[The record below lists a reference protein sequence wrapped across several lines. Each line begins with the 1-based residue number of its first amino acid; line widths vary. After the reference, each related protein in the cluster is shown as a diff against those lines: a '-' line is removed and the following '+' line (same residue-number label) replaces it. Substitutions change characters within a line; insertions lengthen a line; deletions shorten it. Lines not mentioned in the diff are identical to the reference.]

1 MPAKH
6 IRNICLAL
14 FILAGSL
21 LACNVL
27 PNVTNNGTPVVSSA
41 TGVSSNSPALK
52 VWYPSAPGI
61 DVRYEDWKTP
71 ANHEDTVAI
80 VRLDLQ
86 RVHISIGYQPTT
98 PLSMSAWMKKTGALA
113 MINGGYFD
121 ATNKPEGLL
130 ISDGQ
135 PAGTSYTGFGGM
147 LSVDT
152 QGNVQ
157 LRSLRDQPY
166 DSGEQLQQA
175 TQSSPMLVIN
185 GQRTQFT
192 ADAEFQRR
200 SVVATDKQGHLLLI
214 ASPAQEFTLDEMA
227 TLLANSDL
235 SIQNALNLDGGAS
248 TGLYVTGKQAV
259 SIDPLL
265 EIPIV
270 IEVK

>member
-1 MPAKH
+1 
-6 IRNICLAL
+6 
-14 FILAGSL
+14 
-21 LACNVL
+21 
-27 PNVTNNGTPVVSSA
+27 
-41 TGVSSNSPALK
+41 
-52 VWYPSAPGI
+52 
-61 DVRYEDWKTP
+61 
-71 ANHEDTVAI
+71 
-80 VRLDLQ
+80 
-86 RVHISIGYQPTT
+86 
-98 PLSMSAWMKKTGALA
+98 
-113 MINGGYFD
+113 
-121 ATNKPEGLL
+121 
-130 ISDGQ
+130 
-135 PAGTSYTGFGGM
+135 M

-166 DSGEQLQQA
+166 DSSEQLQQA

-192 ADAEFQRR
+192 ADAELQRR
-200 SVVATDKQGHLLLI
+200 SVVATDKQGYLLLI
-214 ASPAQEFTLDEMA
+214 ASPAQEFTLDDMA

-248 TGLYVTGKQAV
+248 TGLYVTGKQPV

>member
-1 MPAKH
+1 
-6 IRNICLAL
+6 
-14 FILAGSL
+14 
-21 LACNVL
+21 VL
-27 PNVTNNGTPVVSSA
+27 PDVTHNGTPVVSSSPDI
-41 TGVSSNSPALK
+41 SSNSPALK
-52 VWYPSAPGI
+52 IWYSSAPGI

-71 ANHEDTVAI
+71 AHHEDTVTI
-80 VRLDLQ
+80 VRLNLQ
-86 RVHISIGYQPTT
+86 RVHISIGYQPDT
-98 PLSMSAWMKKTGALA
+98 PLSMNAWMKKTGALA

-135 PAGTSYTGFGGM
+135 GAGTSYVGFGGM
-147 LSVDT
+147 LAVDT
-152 QGNVQ
+152 QGNVS

-166 DSGEQLQQA
+166 DNNEQLQQA

-192 ADAEFQRR
+192 ANTQFQRR

-214 ASPAQEFTLDEMA
+214 ASPSQEFTLDEMA
-227 TLLANSDL
+227 NLLANSDL
-235 SIQNALNLDGGAS
+235 SIENALNLDGGSS

>member
-6 IRNICLAL
+6 IQKLCLL
-14 FILAGSL
+14 LCILVGSL
-21 LACNVL
+21 LSCSVL
-27 PNVTNNGTPVVSSA
+27 PDVSNNGTPVVSSSP
-41 TGVSSNSPALK
+41 GVSPNSPALK

-71 ANHEDTVAI
+71 ANHEDTVTI
-80 VRLDLQ
+80 VRLNLQ
-86 RVHISIGYQPTT
+86 RVHISIGYQPNT
-98 PLSMSAWMKKTGALA
+98 PLSMNTWMKQTGALA

-130 ISDGQ
+130 VSDGQ
-135 PAGTSYTGFGGM
+135 VTGTSYTGFGGM
-147 LSVDT
+147 LSVDP
-152 QGNVQ
+152 QGNVS
-157 LRSLRDQPY
+157 LRSLRNQPY
-166 DSGEQLQQA
+166 NGEQLQQA

-192 ADAEFQRR
+192 ADSQFQRR
-200 SVVATDKQGHLLLI
+200 SVVATDKQGNLLLI
-214 ASPAQEFTLDEMA
+214 ASPAEEFTLDEMA
-227 TLLANSDL
+227 DLLSNSDL
-235 SIQNALNLDGGAS
+235 SIQNALNLDGGSS
-248 TGLYVTGKQAV
+248 TGLYVTGKQEV

>member
-6 IRNICLAL
+6 VRNFCILLCLL
-14 FILAGSL
+14 VGSL
-21 LACNVL
+21 LSCDVL
-27 PNVTNNGTPVVSSA
+27 PNVTNNGTPVVSS
-41 TGVSSNSPALK
+41 SSNSPALN
-52 VWYPSAPGI
+52 VWYSSVPGI

-71 ANHEDTVAI
+71 AHHEDTVTI
-80 VRLDLQ
+80 VRINLQ
-86 RVHISIGYQPTT
+86 RVHISIGYRPDT
-98 PLSMSAWMKKTGALA
+98 PLSMNDWMKKTGARA

-130 ISDGQ
+130 ISNGQ
-135 PAGTSYTGFGGM
+135 ATGSSYVGFGGM

-152 QGNVQ
+152 QGNVS
-157 LRSLRDQPY
+157 LRSLRIQPY

-175 TQSSPMLVIN
+175 AQSSPMLMIN
-185 GQRTQFT
+185 GQRTQFNVNS
-192 ADAEFQRR
+192 EFQRR

-214 ASPAQEFTLDEMA
+214 ASPSQAFTLDELA
-227 TLLANSDL
+227 DLLAKSDL
-235 SIQNALNLDGGAS
+235 SIENALNLDGGSS

>member
-6 IRNICLAL
+6 VRKLCLL
-14 FILAGSL
+14 LCLLIGSL
-21 LACNVL
+21 LSCNVL
-27 PNVTNNGTPVVSSA
+27 PNVTNNGTPVVSSSP
-41 TGVSSNSPALK
+41 GVSPNSPALK

-61 DVRYEDWKTP
+61 DIRYEDWKTP
-71 ANHEDTVAI
+71 ANHEDTVTI

-86 RVHISIGYQPTT
+86 RVHISIGYQPDT

-130 ISDGQ
+130 ISGGQ
-135 PAGTSYTGFGGM
+135 AAGTSYVGFGGM
-147 LSVDT
+147 LSVDA
-152 QGNVQ
+152 QGNVR
-157 LRSLRDQPY
+157 LRSLRNQPY

-185 GQRTQFT
+185 GQRTQFS
-192 ADAEFQRR
+192 ANAQFQRR

-214 ASPAQEFTLDEMA
+214 ASPAQEFTLDEIA
-227 TLLANSDL
+227 SLLADSDL
-235 SIQNALNLDGGAS
+235 SIQNALNLDGGSS

>member
-6 IRNICLAL
+6 VRTFCLL
-14 FILAGSL
+14 LCLLVSSL
-21 LACNVL
+21 LACSVL
-27 PNVTNNGTPVVSSA
+27 PDVTNNGTPVVSSSPGISPNA
-41 TGVSSNSPALK
+41 PALK
-52 VWYPSAPGI
+52 VWYPSAPGV

-71 ANHEDTVAI
+71 AQHEDTVTI
-80 VRLDLQ
+80 VRLNLQ
-86 RVHISIGYQPTT
+86 KVHISVGYQPDT
-98 PLSMSAWMKKTGALA
+98 PLSMNAWMRKTGAVA

-130 ISDGQ
+130 VADGQ
-135 PAGTSYTGFGGM
+135 ASGTSYVGFGGM

-152 QGNVQ
+152 QGNVK

-175 TQSSPMLVIN
+175 TQSSPMLMIN

-192 ADAEFQRR
+192 ANSEFQRR
-200 SVVATDKQGHLLLI
+200 SVVATDKQGNLLLI
-214 ASPAQEFTLDEMA
+214 VSPAQEFTLDEMA
-227 TLLANSDL
+227 DLLTNSDL
-235 SIQNALNLDGGAS
+235 SILNALNLDGGSS

-265 EIPIV
+265 QIPIV